1 MAERTGG
8 GLQILPIEGLPELR
22 PGDDLAGL
30 LCQAAPWLRE
40 ADILVVTSK
49 VVSKV
54 EGRLIAAPTDPEGK
68 ERARQHAIEAE
79 TARVVA
85 ERGATRI
92 VVTHHGWVMAAAGV
106 DASNVA
112 TGELALLPVDADAS
126 ARGLRDAIR
135 ARTGVSVAIVIS
147 DTMGRTWRAGL
158 TDVAIGVAG
167 MAAVADLRGQLDT
180 SGVPLEVTEIAV
192 ADEIAAAADLVK
204 GKLSGLPAAVVRG
217 LHAPVDDGRGA
228 ASLRRP
234 IAEDMF
240 ALGTRDV
247 VRSRGTPTGFGDGGV
262 PVPVL
267 RSSIEAALRACE
279 LSDGLELLAGN
290 PWRSTTDSFQGPPEV
305 QLLRQAEAVIVPRL
319 GTDTDTEHESIIR
332 LGMAISALLI
342 QLHAEGLS
350 AAWLSR
356 TELADLGAVEAPQSA
371 PAHGLV
377 VIGQPE
383 AQIER

>member
-1 MAERTGG
+1 
-8 GLQILPIEGLPELR
+8 
-22 PGDDLAGL
+22 
-30 LCQAAPWLRE
+30 
-40 ADILVVTSK
+40 
-49 VVSKV
+49 
-54 EGRLIAAPTDPEGK
+54 
-68 ERARQHAIEAE
+68 
-79 TARVVA
+79 
-85 ERGATRI
+85 
-92 VVTHHGWVMAAAGV
+92 
-106 DASNVA
+106 
-112 TGELALLPVDADAS
+112 
-126 ARGLRDAIR
+126 
-135 ARTGVSVAIVIS
+135 
-147 DTMGRTWRAGL
+147 
-158 TDVAIGVAG
+158 
-167 MAAVADLRGQLDT
+167 
-180 SGVPLEVTEIAV
+180 LEVTEIAV

-204 GKLSGLPAAVVRG
+204 GKLSVLPAAVVRG

-247 VRSRGTPTGFGDGGV
+247 VRSRRTPTGFGEGGV

-279 LSDGLELLAGN
+279 LSDGLELMAGN
-290 PWRSTTDSFQGPPEV
+290 PWRSTTDSFQGPPAV

-319 GTDTDTEHESIIR
+319 GTDTDSDTEHESIIR

-356 TELADLGAVEAPQSA
+356 TELADLGPVGAPQSP

-377 VIGQPE
+377 IIGQPD